1 MSKDLQDQMPAS
13 TPEETEETEVL
24 SAWDIMAQ
32 EDIVQEPIIA
42 IARDE
47 SSSKA
52 TNSEAP
58 TDSDKAIDSEITS
71 DSATPASADNAKPAQ
86 ATQQSSSEQS
96 DSDSTDT
103 NTNTENEDDQHPDD
117 NGDKADETDDIDEA
131 DSSVDNDADNNS
143 TTFEAATVETSL
155 TAQEIEQDLSDPMLN
170 LRRYPSLAL
179 EHITVLQR
187 KTHTAVLDDV
197 SFEFF
202 ARKTHSILV
211 HDNEQR
217 AALLGIISGLVAPHS
232 GTVTFKSQPL
242 AEITRH
248 DWRGHFLGMITQR
261 FGLLPNK
268 SARDNLVYTMQ
279 SSGRNFL
286 KTMPLVAD
294 DVLREVG
301 FDLTRN
307 TMPVDELHAWERA
320 LVQCAKALCC
330 EPNVVLADEPTLQ
343 LGEDGSAQVLTTIW
357 NVAKHRDCTV
367 IVITSDADI
376 AQQADIQY
384 SL

>member
-1 MSKDLQDQMPAS
+1 MSKDLQDQMSTS

-42 IARDE
+42 ISSDE
-47 SSSKA
+47 TTDETA
-52 TNSEAP
+52 NETAAGDDTADSEAIP
-58 TDSDKAIDSEITS
+58 TR
-71 DSATPASADNAKPAQ
+71 ATPVSADNAHPAQ
-86 ATQQSSSEQS
+86 ATQQSDLDQS
-96 DSDSTDT
+96 NSTDA
-103 NTNTENEDDQHPDD
+103 NTNTEHETDTHSDNE
-117 NGDKADETDDIDEA
+117 ADEAATSTQSDANNEPLD
-131 DSSVDNDADNNS
+131 DADGDS
-143 TTFEAATVETSL
+143 TAIEAATVETSL
-155 TAQEIEQDLSDPMLN
+155 TAQEIEQDLSDPMVN

-197 SFEFF
+197 SFDFF

-211 HDNEQR
+211 RDNEQR

-248 DWRGHFLGMITQR
+248 DWRGHFLGLITQR
-261 FGLLPNK
+261 FGLLSNT

-307 TMPVDELHAWERA
+307 TMPVKELHAWERA

-330 EPNVVLADEPTLQ
+330 EPNIVLADEPTLQ
-343 LGEDGSAQVLTTIW
+343 LGEDGSAQVITTIW
-357 NVAKHRDCTV
+357 DIAKHRDCTV

-384 SL
+384 GL